1 MPERVLVVVQR
12 YGDVA
17 GGAETHARELVNRL
31 KAHYAIEVATTTAKD
46 YWTWEHAFIAG
57 TDKVDGVPVH
67 RFPVL
72 RPRRQPFR
80 RYERAAFAPAHTLA
94 DEWAFIDAQGP
105 YAPELLD
112 HIHRHG
118 RDYDVVLFFTY
129 IYYPTVRGVPLVP
142 ERAVVVPTAHDEPAI
157 ALAAYRPVFH
167 APRALAYNTIE
178 ERDLVHRRFGN
189 QRVSHEVVGVGIDV
203 PADASAERFRVRH
216 GIDGPF
222 FLYVGRIVESKG
234 CPELFD
240 HWARFRA
247 AYPGGA
253 TLVLVGHPEM
263 AIPAS
268 PDIRHLGRLD
278 DAEKFDA
285 FAACTAYVH
294 PSRLESLSL
303 VTLEAWAMGRPT
315 ICSARSP
322 VLAGMTRRAGAGLP
336 YGSAAE
342 FAELLGLLLE
352 RPSLAQRLGANGR
365 AFVERTYTWPVVVEK
380 YRDLFAEVTA
390 RNAQPRD
397 RPTRG

>member
-46 YWTWEHAFIAG
+46 YWTWEHVFIAG

-72 RPRRQPFR
+72 RPRGQPFR
-80 RYERAAFAPAHTLA
+80 RYERAAFAPTHTLA
-94 DEWAFIDAQGP
+94 DERAFIDAQGP

-157 ALAAYRPVFH
+157 GLAAYRPVFH

-178 ERDLVHRRFGN
+178 EMEMVHRRFGN
-189 QRVSHEVVGVGIDV
+189 QRVPHEVVGVGIDV
-203 PADASAERFRVRH
+203 PADASAERFRARH
-216 GIDGPF
+216 RIEGPF

-240 HWARFRA
+240 HWARFSA
-247 AYPGGA
+247 AHPGRA
-253 TLVLVGHPEM
+253 TLVLIGHPEM
-263 AIPAS
+263 TIPSA
-268 PDIRHLGRLD
+268 PDIRHLGRLG

-322 VLAGMTRRAGAGLP
+322 VLASMTRRAGAGLP

-342 FAELLGLLLE
+342 FAELLQLLIE
-352 RPSLAQRLGANGR
+352 RPELAQRLGANGR

-380 YRDLFAEVTA
+380 YRDLFAEVIA
-390 RNAQPRD
+390 RNRA
-397 RPTRG
+397 

>member
-1 MPERVLVVVQR
+1 MSSRVLVVVQR

-57 TDKVDGVPVH
+57 IDEVDGVPVH

-80 RYERAAFAPAHTLA
+80 RYERAAFAGGHRLA
-94 DEWAFIDAQGP
+94 AEQAFIEAQGP
-105 YAPELLD
+105 YVPELLE
-112 HIHRHG
+112 HLHRHG
-118 RDYDVVLFFTY
+118 REYDVVLFFTY

-142 ERAVVVPTAHDEPAI
+142 ERAVVVPTAHAEPAI
-157 ALAAYRPVFH
+157 ELAAYRPVFH

-178 ERDLVHRRFGN
+178 ERDLVHRLFGN
-189 QRVSHEVVGVGIDV
+189 QRVPHDVVGVGIDV
-203 PADASAERFRVRH
+203 PAGASAERFRARH
-216 GIDGPF
+216 GIAGPF

-240 HWARFRA
+240 HWARFQR
-247 AYPGGA
+247 AYPGAA
-253 TLVLVGHPEM
+253 TLVLIGHREM
-263 AIPAS
+263 PIPS
-268 PDIRHLGRLD
+268 DPGIRHLGRLD

-285 FAACTAYVH
+285 FAACTGYVH
-294 PSRLESLSL
+294 PSLLESLSL

-322 VLAGMTRRAGAGLP
+322 VLASMSRRAGAGLP

-342 FAELLGLLLE
+342 FVELLGLLVE
-352 RPSLAQRLGANGR
+352 RPDLAARLGANGR
-365 AFVERTYTWPVVVEK
+365 AFVARTYTWPVVVEK
-380 YRDLFAEVTA
+380 YRDLFAEVVA
-390 RNAQPRD
+390 RNAAA
-397 RPTRG
+397 PTMTG